1 MKNVNAIFCISIKWA
16 IYLYECVFVWLYCI
30 KMEDKR
36 QDSEDE
42 GKKPQKGH
50 DNKSCPICGHGPY
63 KDGRSVHLHITR
75 YH

>member
-1 MKNVNAIFCISIKWA
+1 
-16 IYLYECVFVWLYCI
+16 
-30 KMEDKR
+30 MEDKR

-42 GKKPQKGH
+42 GEKPQKGH

-75 YH
+75 YHWINIWAFNKC

>member
-1 MKNVNAIFCISIKWA
+1 
-16 IYLYECVFVWLYCI
+16 
-30 KMEDKR
+30 MEEKR

-42 GKKPQKGH
+42 GEKPQKGH